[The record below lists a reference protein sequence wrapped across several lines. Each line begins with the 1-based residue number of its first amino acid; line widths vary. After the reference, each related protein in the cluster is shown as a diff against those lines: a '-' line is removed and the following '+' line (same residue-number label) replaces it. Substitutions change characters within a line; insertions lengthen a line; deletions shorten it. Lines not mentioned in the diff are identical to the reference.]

1 MSDILD
7 KNEIKENLDSL
18 DGWIIKNNLLIAQK
32 TDILNKNTE
41 YAHYIFFAMYK
52 IKYFL

>member
-18 DGWIIKNNLLIAQK
+18 DGWIIKNN
-32 TDILNKNTE
+32 
-41 YAHYIFFAMYK
+41 YIIFADFAANFICFK
-52 IKYFL
+52 P